1 MVLKHTRI
9 MATERQREAREER
22 KRIREGREKERM
34 ALNRIWLWTGVTA
47 LAVILLH
54 RIFAIGT
61 FEVPNQ

>member
-1 MVLKHTRI
+1 
-9 MATERQREAREER
+9 
-22 KRIREGREKERM
+22 M